1 MKYVYLIM
9 LLLVLPCSAKKLYKF
24 QDEQGRWHFTD
35 QKPAPGQLFESRQ
48 LKTHTKQHIWLE
60 KGGTKYDPS
69 FHIRNTFYG
78 PVEVEVQFKR
88 RQNALATPDL
98 PRRFVVA
105 HGVSNPLFRV
115 NAINERQSWQF
126 TLEYSFTIGN
136 PLPNYESSVN
146 YLPPLAPTNKF
157 LITQAFAGKFSH
169 QDDQNK
175 YAVDIAMPEG
185 SPVHAARAG
194 IVINV
199 ENDYFNSGTEQ
210 NYKSRANSIRILHN
224 DGSMAIYAHL
234 ALEKAQV
241 YPGLRVSAG
250 QLIGYS
256 GNTGYS
262 SGPHLHFAVQI
273 NRGMQL
279 VSVPFHFINAL
290 GEEITPKQG
299 QWIAGLSSAIGAL

>member
-1 MKYVYLIM
+1 M
-9 LLLVLPCSAKKLYKF
+9 LLVTLPISAKKLYKF
-24 QDEQGRWHFTD
+24 QDEQGLWHYTD
-35 QKPAPGQLFESRQ
+35 RKPAPGQSFESRQ
-48 LKTHTKQHIWLE
+48 LKTHPKRHIWLE
-60 KGGTKYDPS
+60 QSGAKNKPA
-69 FHIRNTFYG
+69 FFIRNTFHG
-78 PVEVEVQFKR
+78 PVEVEVRFKH
-88 RQNALATPDL
+88 QHNTLATPDL
-98 PRRFVVA
+98 PRRFVVTP
-105 HGVSNPLFRV
+105 GTSDTLFSI
-115 NAINERQSWQF
+115 NAIDEYQSWQF
-126 TLEYSFTIGN
+126 TLQYSYTIGI
-136 PLPNYESSVN
+136 PLPDYKSEVN
-146 YLPPLAPTNKF
+146 YLPPLAPAEKY

-185 SPVHAARAG
+185 SPVHAARSG
-194 IVINV
+194 VVMDV

-241 YPGLRVSAG
+241 YPGLRVNAG

-262 SGPHLHFAVQI
+262 TGPHLHFAVQV

-279 VSVPFHFINAL
+279 ASVPFHFINEQ
-290 GEEITPKQG
+290 GQEITPRQG
-299 QWIAGLSSAIGAL
+299 LWLAGVSTKAGGL